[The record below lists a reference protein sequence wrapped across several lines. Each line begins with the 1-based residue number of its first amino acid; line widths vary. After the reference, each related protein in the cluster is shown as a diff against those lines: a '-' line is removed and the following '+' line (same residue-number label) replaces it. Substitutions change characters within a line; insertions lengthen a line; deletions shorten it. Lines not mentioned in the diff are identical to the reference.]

1 MNTMAKIPARDR
13 ILTTAD
19 GLFREHGLRGVG
31 IDRIIAESG
40 VAKSTL
46 YTHFPSKDE
55 LAEAY
60 LRQADERWRGLL
72 RQAAIAAGSNP
83 KDQLIGMFDAVS
95 DAFLRHGFYGC
106 TFINAATESEPGS
119 RAQAATIEHKRT
131 VREWVRFLAEAAEAR
146 DPAGLAIQ
154 LTLLID
160 GTLAAGK
167 LEQDPA
173 MPAAAK
179 LAARALV
186 EQACP

>member
-1 MNTMAKIPARDR
+1 MAKIPARDR

-19 GLFREHGLRGVG
+19 DLFREHGLRGVG

-46 YTHFPSKDE
+46 YAHFPSKDE

-72 RQAAIAAGSNP
+72 RQAAIAVGSNP